1 MRVADAHIDL
11 GIVHVRR
18 GDLDAAVEAG
28 MAAFDIDRRSL
39 TDLVNRAGDL
49 DRVLRQRYRR
59 EALAEKFHERFVT
72 ARRALADRNLNLL
85 D

>member
-11 GIVHVRR
+11 GIVHARR

-28 MAAFDIDRRSL
+28 MAAFDFDRRSL
-39 TDLVNRAGDL
+39 TDLVNRAADL
-49 DRVLRQRYRR
+49 DRVLRQHYQR
-59 EALAEKFHERFVT
+59 EALAEEFHERFVT
-72 ARRALADRNLNLL
+72 ARRALATRRLDLL